1 MATLAVLVH
10 YDPDGEIA
18 DHVAFG
24 VRQLRPVADRLL
36 FVTAGP
42 LTGKARS
49 RLDLVDE
56 VVERDNTG
64 YDFGSWRA
72 GLAAVPEWPEYD
84 RLILA
89 NDSFVGPL
97 VPAHRILSAASEA
110 RAQAY
115 GITMSQQV
123 VPHLQSYFMVFGP
136 AVLRLP
142 SFGQFWRDMVPLDD
156 RADVI
161 ERYELGLG
169 RLLAAAGTRLGC
181 YFTPTPHE
189 ERLMAARIA
198 SHHRTGA
205 ARPLAAAAAYGL
217 QPVRRVVESPV
228 LGLWDRVFDDAR
240 LPAVKVSLFSRN
252 PYLIDRGA
260 ALARLQA
267 AYPAAF
273 DGFDS
278 YLRRIGVTW

>member
-10 YDPDGEIA
+10 YDPHGEVA
-18 DHVAFG
+18 DHVAYG

-42 LTGKARS
+42 LSGKARS

-56 VVERDNTG
+56 VIERDNTG

-72 GLAAVPEWPEYD
+72 GLAAVPEWADYD
-84 RLILA
+84 KLVLA

-97 VPAHRILSAASEA
+97 VPAQSLLNAAGA
-110 RAQAY
+110 GVDAY

-142 SFGQFWRDMVPLDD
+142 SFGEFWRDMVPLDD
-156 RADVI
+156 RAMVI

-169 RLLAAAGTRLGC
+169 RLLAASGLRLGC
-181 YFTPTPHE
+181 YFTPTAHE
-189 ERLMAARIA
+189 VRLMAARIA
-198 SHHRTGA
+198 SYHRAGA
-205 ARPLAAAAAYGL
+205 ARPLAAAAAYCL

-252 PYLIDRGA
+252 PYRIDRDA

-273 DGFDS
+273 DGFGA
-278 YLRRIGVTW
+278 YLRRIGVSW